1 MSKKKKKTKSKG
13 TGLTKLL
20 FEFLERHPDKAYNF
34 KQIASALDLRD
45 TYTRNELLKR
55 VKKLVSEKR
64 IKEPVTGRYQ
74 LLEDQSEVYEG
85 IIDLNSSGNGYI
97 ISEQLED
104 DLFVHYSNL
113 KGAFHKDKVLFIENK
128 RFKKGNKTEAVV
140 TKIIE
145 RNQNTFVGIVE
156 KSPKFLFV
164 KPLSSKIHT
173 DFFVKESLV
182 KKVETDD
189 KVIVEIVN
197 WGNANKAPEVRII
210 ENIGKTGVHQT
221 EIHAILAE
229 YGLPLF
235 FEPEVQQYA
244 DSIDTSIKEE
254 EINKRRD
261 FRNVL
266 TFTIDPTDAKDFD
279 DALSFKILENG
290 NFEIGV
296 HIADVSHYL
305 KEGSILDD
313 EAFDR
318 ATSVYLVDRVVPML
332 PEILSN
338 KACSL
343 RPNEEKYTF
352 SAVFEITAKAKV
364 VNEWFGRTVINSN
377 ERFAYQEAE
386 YIIDTGDLIIPKEI
400 SIRSSGSYSV
410 DKEVVNAIQT
420 LNELAIIFRS
430 QRMNSGA
437 ISFDKEEVKFH
448 LNENNEPE
456 GVFFKQSKQANKL
469 IEEFMLLANRS
480 VAAFI
485 GKQKKTFVYRIH
497 DEPDFDK
504 LQALNGVISKF
515 GHQLNLKDRKSIS
528 NSINTLLSDVHG
540 KVEQHLVDTLT
551 IRTMSKAVYSTDNI
565 GHYGLA
571 FDFYTHFTS
580 PIRRYPDV
588 MVHRLLQH
596 YLDGGSNVASE
607 PYELKCKHSSER
619 EVLAANAE
627 RDSIKYMQ
635 VKFMTQFVNQE
646 FEGVVSGV
654 TDWGIYVELFE
665 NKCEGMVRIRD
676 IGNDIYY
683 FDQEQYALVGH
694 KTSDTIQLGQT
705 VKIRVKNADVLKR
718 QIDFE
723 YLEKV

>member
-1 MSKKKKKTKSKG
+1 
-13 TGLTKLL
+13 
-20 FEFLERHPDKAYNF
+20 
-34 KQIASALDLRD
+34 
-45 TYTRNELLKR
+45 
-55 VKKLVSEKR
+55 
-64 IKEPVTGRYQ
+64 
-74 LLEDQSEVYEG
+74 
-85 IIDLNSSGNGYI
+85 
-97 ISEQLED
+97 
-104 DLFVHYSNL
+104 
-113 KGAFHKDKVLFIENK
+113 
-128 RFKKGNKTEAVV
+128 
-140 TKIIE
+140 
-145 RNQNTFVGIVE
+145 
-156 KSPKFLFV
+156 
-164 KPLSSKIHT
+164 
-173 DFFVKESLV
+173 
-182 KKVETDD
+182 
-189 KVIVEIVN
+189 
-197 WGNANKAPEVRII
+197 
-210 ENIGKTGVHQT
+210 
-221 EIHAILAE
+221 
-229 YGLPLF
+229 
-235 FEPEVQQYA
+235 
-244 DSIDTSIKEE
+244 
-254 EINKRRD
+254 
-261 FRNVL
+261 
-266 TFTIDPTDAKDFD
+266 
-279 DALSFKILENG
+279 
-290 NFEIGV
+290 
-296 HIADVSHYL
+296 
-305 KEGSILDD
+305 
-313 EAFDR
+313 
-318 ATSVYLVDRVVPML
+318 
-332 PEILSN
+332 
-338 KACSL
+338 
-343 RPNEEKYTF
+343 
-352 SAVFEITAKAKV
+352 V

-377 ERFAYQEAE
+377 ERFAYHEAE
-386 YIIDTGDLIIPKEI
+386 HIIDTGDLIIPEEI
-400 SIRSSGSYSV
+400 SIRPSGSYSV

-448 LNENNEPE
+448 LNENNEPV

-528 NSINTLLSDVHG
+528 SSINTLLSDVHG
-540 KVEQHLVDTLT
+540 KVEQQLVDTLT
-551 IRTMSKAVYSTDNI
+551 IRSMSKAVYSTDNI
-565 GHYGLA
+565 GHYGLS

-596 YLDGGSNVASE
+596 YLDGGNSVAAE

-635 VKFMTQFVNQE
+635 VKFMAQFVNQE

-676 IGNDIYY
+676 IGKDIYY
-683 FDQEQYALVGH
+683 FDQEQYALIGH
-694 KTSDTIQLGQT
+694 KTGDAIQLGQT